1 MALRRVAEL
10 ALEHY
15 CRTADTPGAACRCGG
30 RGTVRDLELSKLH
43 GKPMD
48 KACPRCGGTGLRPI
62 LGSQVRRPIEVL
74 VGQFTRGQW
83 ERGWRPLYLAVLAWC
98 HQQESTTQARYG
110 YVTR

>member
-1 MALRRVAEL
+1 MRFRFVSNGQDGPPGSLQVNVNDAA
-10 ALEHY
+10 
-15 CRTADTPGAACRCGG
+15 TADPLDNA
-30 RGTVRDLELSKLH
+30 
-43 GKPMD
+43 
-48 KACPRCGGTGLRPI
+48 
-62 LGSQVRRPIEVL
+62 QVTITQPDTQVL